1 MRLSVMMLTT
11 ALATAPVLS
20 AGASAPGSVRCCV
33 KLGIDGVVDP
43 PRCLKVNLNITP
55 RRLARH
61 PKRACR
67 LVGGTPAASAAC
79 TCA

>member
-1 MRLSVMMLTT
+1 MRLSVMMLAM
-11 ALATAPVLS
+11 ALATPLVAH
-20 AGASAPGSVRCCV
+20 ADSAPGPVRCCV